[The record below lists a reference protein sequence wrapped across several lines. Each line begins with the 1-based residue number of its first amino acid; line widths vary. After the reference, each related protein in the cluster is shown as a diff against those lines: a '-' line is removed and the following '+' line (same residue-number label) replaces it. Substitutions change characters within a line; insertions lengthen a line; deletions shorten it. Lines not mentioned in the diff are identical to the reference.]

1 MHGAAPGKADGG
13 GGGGGD
19 VHTDIHAWT
28 AAGAARAHVAAL
40 HCCAAWDAIEHG
52 WKSMSAAAAKTWD
65 SLGAIGSAVGRGN
78 AVDLQVLVAGA
89 AVMGEGTVELGTAR
103 AAFGAAG
110 KRSRAEA
117 SERDMAAESYE
128 RAGASKAARAQRVRA
143 KRARKR
149 GTTAD
154 GWESGAAEKL
164 AILTESLAVWKEN
177 IAMTSSAGV
186 WRGDRTA
193 WAAMHA
199 GMRAGVENDR
209 VRWAEMAKKS
219 AARSARASDRLARAE
234 NEAKRACGAAGWQ
247 WAAGGKA
254 GNGEGAGDEE
264 AARALLD
271 AMATAEQLSRG

>member
-1 MHGAAPGKADGG
+1 MGVDVPDKAGA
-13 GGGGGD
+13 GGD
-19 VHTDIHAWT
+19 RTDTYAWT
-28 AAGAARAHVAAL
+28 AAGAARSHTAAL
-40 HCCAAWDAIEHG
+40 HCCAAWDALEQG

-117 SERDMAAESYE
+117 SERDMAAEAYG
-128 RAGASKAARAQRVRA
+128 RAGASRAARAQRVRA

-209 VRWAEMAKKS
+209 ARWAEMAERT
-219 AARSARASDRLARAE
+219 AARSARASGRLARAKAAAE
-234 NEAKRACGAAGWQ
+234 RAAGMAGWQ

-264 AARALLD
+264 AARAFLD
-271 AMATAEQLSRG
+271 AMMAAEQLSRG